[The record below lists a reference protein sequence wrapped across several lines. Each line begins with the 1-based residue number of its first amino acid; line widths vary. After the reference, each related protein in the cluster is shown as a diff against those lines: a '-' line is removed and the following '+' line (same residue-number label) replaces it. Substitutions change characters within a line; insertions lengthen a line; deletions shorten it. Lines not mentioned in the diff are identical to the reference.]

1 MSKYDIEKILWNRA
15 NIWFSNYIFYAKWF
29 MLKYLVTI
37 QFVYIKTSIKLK
49 YTEEKVLHTMSFND
63 VDEFP

>member
-1 MSKYDIEKILWNRA
+1 
-15 NIWFSNYIFYAKWF
+15 

-37 QFVYIKTSIKLK
+37 QFVYIKTSIKLE
-49 YTEEKVLHTMSFND
+49 YTEEKVLHTINFND